1 MYGLKWVKEGHQN
14 FLGDFVKKIE
24 PEDFNA
30 SGKYTRH
37 FKALHKAKLTLV
49 NND

>member
-1 MYGLKWVKEGHQN
+1 MYGLKWVKEGPQN
-14 FLGDFVKKIE
+14 FLDFVKKIE

-49 NND
+49 NID